1 MMIKKSKNKIDN
13 NLSPLDIED
22 TDDED
27 ENNEISTV
35 NKLEPNLKG
44 DWGNLNLLLVLY
56 TL

>member
-1 MMIKKSKNKIDN
+1 MIKKSKNKIDN